1 MRSIGGNP
9 HCAERRHD
17 PNALL
22 RAQRHHSARSKQQLV
37 FRMGVLGDHVT
48 VSKVGRYAGYLGNK
62 SPAGSTKYALA
73 LVRHLLSH
81 YREKTQGTT
90 AIFRHRKFSL
100 SITTEKGATLFM
112 GGMVIEAGHDPRV
125 DPGLL
130 HCSQS
135 AAAAVSDYP
144 ITCRTVA

>member
-48 VSKVGRYAGYLGNK
+48 VSEVSRYAGYLGNQ
-62 SPAGSTKYALA
+62 SPGGSTEYALA
-73 LVRHLLSH
+73 LVRHFLSH
-81 YREKTQGTT
+81 YREKTQGAT
-90 AIFRHRKFSL
+90 AIFERLNANQSSQVIRKRPVRYL
-100 SITTEKGATLFM
+100 KGARK
-112 GGMVIEAGHDPRV
+112 V
-125 DPGLL
+125 
-130 HCSQS
+130 
-135 AAAAVSDYP
+135 
-144 ITCRTVA
+144 